1 MREHALS
8 DVTSTIHEHVSTIHE
23 HVVDYK
29 VSNSRTVDSIDPT
42 LLVPVT

>member
-8 DVTSTIHEHVSTIHE
+8 DVASTIREQ
-23 HVVDYK
+23 VVDCK
-29 VSNSRTVDSIDPT
+29 ISNSRTLDSIDPT

>member
-8 DVTSTIHEHVSTIHE
+8 DVTSTIHE